1 MSVRQKRT
9 FFPKLIFFLFLQ
21 EIDCGMRDC
30 QRTFS
35 VFIRWVVEE
44 PKCFEPVK
52 WLLLY
57 GDMGK
62 GRRLTSMVIFKN
74 VVFCRAV
81 IASGEKCL
89 MNTLVC
95 SCQIVSLFEL
105 FASFYYVSSVM
116 LYTSYCFYM
125 SGNLIYNLSR
135 QKYIYNFKIN
145 SFQACFS
152 VNSQKRQFL
161 VW

>member
-1 MSVRQKRT
+1 MERIRGSSGGPAGGGGGGGGGQFGQPGLQGGEAERQKSEEAEAPREKSEEAGRGDRR
-9 FFPKLIFFLFLQ
+9 PERPERPAESLPPAPADLIKQ

-35 VFIRWVVEE
+35 VFI
-44 PKCFEPVK
+44 
-52 WLLLY
+52 
-57 GDMGK
+57 
-62 GRRLTSMVIFKN
+62 
-74 VVFCRAV
+74 RAV

-135 QKYIYNFKIN
+135 Q
-145 SFQACFS
+145 
-152 VNSQKRQFL
+152 
-161 VW
+161 